1 MIRRRNNSET
11 KVSRSQGIPNQ
22 YTINHRN
29 YNYYNSKEQNVMNN
43 ILNNNSKNYMSDLQ
57 NQNLNNLFPY
67 STPKIDRNRN
77 NNFSPPSYRS
87 NTNTFIKK
95 SIPLTNNIQRNY
107 SSNTINK
114 INNNNNNN
122 NINNNNNN
130 YNNNKDSFVNI
141 EDLLLLEEKYVDIIN
156 SIKANDISNECFEF
170 LNFYFNSSLY
180 NSFESYFKNP
190 EAKNIV
196 HISIN
201 YVIFNIMFSYNISF
215 DENFFLGED
224 ILTNLLKI
232 HHNSYLIICE
242 YIYSKISSSVIGN
255 LWVERLSKIIKEKL
269 IHLDLNNKDYLQ
281 YKMNNQNS
289 TLSPSILELNF
300 YNITIE
306 KYIRLLLKN
315 FANDKLNSDF
325 FKLYKNINNI
335 TTEELNIFFR
345 KKVLR
350 ILNKNAS
357 VLGGDASFLGYEQE
371 KVYLEQNNNK
381 KLTLVLD
388 LDETLISFKIN
399 PKEPSNGLLRFRP
412 GLDLFL
418 EKMKNLYE
426 LIVFTSATEKYA
438 DIIINAI
445 ENKNKIFD
453 YRLYRK
459 HTVMFNGD
467 LVKDLSKLGR
477 DLSKIIIVDNI
488 PQNFRFQKENGI
500 FIKAFWGEDKMDTA
514 LYCLGDI
521 LEKIANDFSD
531 VRQGI
536 LFYKE
541 EILSKVSS
549 NVALREN
556 KKNSFF

>member
-1 MIRRRNNSET
+1 MRKRNYSES
-11 KVSRSQGIPNQ
+11 KVSRSQGIPNN
-22 YTINHRN
+22 YIINKKYYNYNNNN
-29 YNYYNSKEQNVMNN
+29 YNYNAKEENFINN
-43 ILNNNSKNYMSDLQ
+43 TINNSTLNTTSETQIY
-57 NQNLNNLFPY
+57 NLNNSNNLNPY
-67 STPKIDRNRN
+67 CTPKIEKNRVRC
-77 NNFSPPSYRS
+77 FSPNSFK
-87 NTNTFIKK
+87 NKANTFVKK
-95 SIPLTNNIQRNY
+95 PIILTNNIHRY
-107 SSNTINK
+107 FT
-114 INNNNNNN
+114 NNN
-122 NINNNNNN
+122 NINNRYDNFNNEK
-130 YNNNKDSFVNI
+130 KDSFVNI
-141 EDLLLLEEKYVDIIN
+141 EDLLLLEEKYVDIIQK
-156 SIKANDISNECFEF
+156 ITTNDVSNECFEF

-180 NSFESYFKNP
+180 NSFENYFKNQ

-196 HISIN
+196 HMSII
-201 YVIFNIMFSYNISF
+201 YVIYDIIFSYNISF
-215 DENFFLGED
+215 DENFFPICED
-224 ILTNLLKI
+224 ILLNILKY

-381 KLTLVLD
+381 KFTLVLD

-418 EKMKNLYE
+418 EKIKNLYE

>member
-156 SIKANDISNECFEF
+156 NIKTNDISNECFEF

-180 NSFESYFKNP
+180 NSFENYFKNP

-196 HISIN
+196 HNSII

-215 DENFFLGED
+215 DENFFIGED
-224 ILTNLLKI
+224 ILNNLLKI

-255 LWVERLSKIIKEKL
+255 LWVERLSKIIKNKL
-269 IHLDLNNKDYLQ
+269 IHLNSSNNDYLQ
-281 YKMNNQNS
+281 YTLNNKNNNLPS
-289 TLSPSILELNF
+289 SILELNF
-300 YNITIE
+300 YNISIE
-306 KYIRLLLKN
+306 KYTRVLLKN
-315 FANDKLNSDF
+315 FSNDKLNSDF
-325 FKLYKNINNI
+325 FKFYKNINSI
-335 TTEELNIFFR
+335 TSDELNTFFR
-345 KKVLR
+345 KKVYR

-357 VLGGDASFLGYEQE
+357 ILYGDKSFIGYEQE
-371 KVYLEQNNNK
+371 KEKVYLEKKSNK
-381 KLTLVLD
+381 KFTLVLD

-399 PKEPSNGLLRFRP
+399 PKEPTNGLLRFRP
-412 GLDLFL
+412 GLDIFL
-418 EKMKNLYE
+418 DKMKNYYE
-426 LIVFTSATEKYA
+426 LIIFTSATEKYA
-438 DIIINAI
+438 DVIINEI
-445 ENKNKIFD
+445 ENKKQIFD

-459 HTVMFNGD
+459 NTVMFNGD
-467 LVKDLSKLGR
+467 LIKDLSKLGR

-500 FIKAFWGEDKMDTA
+500 FIKAFWGEDKMDIA
-514 LYCLGDI
+514 LYNLGDI
-521 LEKIANDFSD
+521 LEKIAKDFDD
-531 VRQGI
+531 VRQGLI
-536 LFYKE
+536 FYKE
-541 EILSKVSS
+541 QILSKVSS

-556 KKNSFF
+556 K

>member
-1 MIRRRNNSET
+1 MRKRNYSES
-11 KVSRSQGIPNQ
+11 KVSRSQGIPNN
-22 YTINHRN
+22 YIINKKYYNYNNNN
-29 YNYYNSKEQNVMNN
+29 YNYNAKEENFINN
-43 ILNNNSKNYMSDLQ
+43 TINNTTLNTTSETQIN
-57 NQNLNNLFPY
+57 NLNNLNY
-67 STPKIDRNRN
+67 YCTPKIENRIKY
-77 NNFSPPSYRS
+77 FSPNSFKS
-87 NTNTFIKK
+87 KANTFVKK
-95 SIPLTNNIQRNY
+95 SISITNNIQRY
-107 SSNTINK
+107 FS
-114 INNNNNNN
+114 NNNNSNNRYD
-122 NINNNNNN
+122 NINDEK
-130 YNNNKDSFVNI
+130 KDPLVNI
-141 EDLLLLEEKYVDIIN
+141 EDLLLLEEKYVDIIQK
-156 SIKANDISNECFEF
+156 ITTNDVSNECFEF
-170 LNFYFNSSLY
+170 LNFYFNSSLN
-180 NSFESYFKNP
+180 NSFENYFKTP
-190 EAKNIV
+190 ESKNIV
-196 HISIN
+196 HMSLV
-201 YVIFNIMFSYNISF
+201 YVIYNIIFSYNISF
-215 DENFFLGED
+215 DENFFIICED
-224 ILTNLLKI
+224 ILSKLLKY

-242 YIYSKISSSVIGN
+242 YINSKISSSEIGN
-255 LWVERLSKIIKEKL
+255 LWVKRLSKKIKDKL
-269 IHLDLNNKDYLQ
+269 IHLDLNNKEYLQ
-281 YKMNNQNS
+281 FKMNNSNNN
-289 TLSPSILELNF
+289 LPSLINELDY
-300 YNITIE
+300 YNVTID
-306 KYIRLLLKN
+306 KYIRVLLKN
-315 FANDKLNSDF
+315 YSNDKLNSDF
-325 FKLYKNINNI
+325 FNFYKN
-335 TTEELNIFFR
+335 LNSIKLEDLNKFFQ

-357 VLGGDASFLGYEQE
+357 VLGGDISFLGYEQE
-371 KVYLEQNNNK
+371 KITLEKKSNK
-381 KLTLVLD
+381 KFTLVLD

>member
-1 MIRRRNNSET
+1 MNRRRNNSET

-156 SIKANDISNECFEF
+156 NIKTNDISNECFEF

-180 NSFESYFKNP
+180 NSFENYFKNP

-196 HISIN
+196 HNSII

-215 DENFFLGED
+215 DENFFIGED
-224 ILTNLLKI
+224 ILNNLLKI

-255 LWVERLSKIIKEKL
+255 LWVERLSKIIKNKL
-269 IHLDLNNKDYLQ
+269 IHLNSSNNDYLQ
-281 YKMNNQNS
+281 YTLNNKNNNLPS
-289 TLSPSILELNF
+289 SILELNF
-300 YNITIE
+300 YNISIE
-306 KYIRLLLKN
+306 KYTRVLLKN
-315 FANDKLNSDF
+315 FSNDKLNSDF
-325 FKLYKNINNI
+325 FKFYKNINSI
-335 TTEELNIFFR
+335 TSDELNTFFR
-345 KKVLR
+345 KKVYR

-357 VLGGDASFLGYEQE
+357 ILYGDKSFIGYEQE
-371 KVYLEQNNNK
+371 KEKVYLEKKSNK
-381 KLTLVLD
+381 KFTLVLD

-399 PKEPSNGLLRFRP
+399 PKEPTNGLLRFRP
-412 GLDLFL
+412 GLDIFL
-418 EKMKNLYE
+418 DKMKNYYE
-426 LIVFTSATEKYA
+426 LIIFTSATEKYA
-438 DIIINAI
+438 DVIINEI
-445 ENKNKIFD
+445 ENKKQIFD

-459 HTVMFNGD
+459 NTVMFNGD
-467 LVKDLSKLGR
+467 LIKDLSKLGR

-500 FIKAFWGEDKMDTA
+500 FIKAFWGEDKMDNA
-514 LYCLGDI
+514 LYYLGDI
-521 LEKIANDFSD
+521 LEKIAKDFED
-531 VRQGI
+531 VRQG
-536 LFYKE
+536 LVFYKE

-549 NVALREN
+549 NIANYDNEN
-556 KKNSFF
+556 

>member
-1 MIRRRNNSET
+1 MIRRRNNSEV
-11 KVSRSQGIPNQ
+11 KISRSQGIPKD
-22 YTINHRN
+22 YLINRKN
-29 YNYYNSKEQNVMNN
+29 YNYNNKREENFINATINSNIENN
-43 ILNNNSKNYMSDLQ
+43 RDN
-57 NQNLNNLFPY
+57 NLNNLTPY
-67 STPKIDRNRN
+67 STSKLENNRITH
-77 NNFSPPSYRS
+77 FSPSSFRTNS
-87 NTNTFIKK
+87 NTFIKK
-95 SIPLTNNIQRNY
+95 NISI
-107 SSNTINK
+107 S
-114 INNNNNNN
+114 NN
-122 NINNNNNN
+122 NIVRHFSSKDNNHFNISNLINQ
-130 YNNNKDSFVNI
+130 NNKDPIVNI
-141 EDLLLLEEKYVDIIN
+141 EDLLLFEEKYVDILN
-156 SIKANDISNECFEF
+156 KIKINDISNECFEF
-170 LNFYFNSSLY
+170 LNFYYNSSLY
-180 NSFESYFKNP
+180 NSFENYFKNQ

-196 HISIN
+196 HMSII
-201 YVIFNIMFSYNISF
+201 YVIYDIIFSYNISF
-215 DENFFLGED
+215 DENFFPICED
-224 ILTNLLKI
+224 ILLNILKY

-381 KLTLVLD
+381 KFTLVLD

>member
-1 MIRRRNNSET
+1 
-11 KVSRSQGIPNQ
+11 
-22 YTINHRN
+22 
-29 YNYYNSKEQNVMNN
+29 
-43 ILNNNSKNYMSDLQ
+43 
-57 NQNLNNLFPY
+57 
-67 STPKIDRNRN
+67 
-77 NNFSPPSYRS
+77 
-87 NTNTFIKK
+87 
-95 SIPLTNNIQRNY
+95 
-107 SSNTINK
+107 
-114 INNNNNNN
+114 
-122 NINNNNNN
+122 
-130 YNNNKDSFVNI
+130 
-141 EDLLLLEEKYVDIIN
+141 
-156 SIKANDISNECFEF
+156 
-170 LNFYFNSSLY
+170 
-180 NSFESYFKNP
+180 
-190 EAKNIV
+190 
-196 HISIN
+196 
-201 YVIFNIMFSYNISF
+201 
-215 DENFFLGED
+215 
-224 ILTNLLKI
+224 
-232 HHNSYLIICE
+232 
-242 YIYSKISSSVIGN
+242 
-255 LWVERLSKIIKEKL
+255 
-269 IHLDLNNKDYLQ
+269 
-281 YKMNNQNS
+281 MNNQNS

-381 KLTLVLD
+381 KFTLVLD

>member
-1 MIRRRNNSET
+1 MMRKRNNSEA
-11 KVSRSQGIPNQ
+11 KVSRSQGIPNK
-22 YTINHRN
+22 YSINTKN
-29 YNYYNSKEQNVMNN
+29 YNYNYNNYNYNYNTKEENFINNTINNTTLNTTSETQVNN
-43 ILNNNSKNYMSDLQ
+43 INNSNNYCTPTLDKNR
-57 NQNLNNLFPY
+57 
-67 STPKIDRNRN
+67 IRH
-77 NNFSPPSYRS
+77 FSPNSFK
-87 NTNTFIKK
+87 NHTNTFVKK
-95 SIPLTNNIQRNY
+95 AIPLTNKIQRY
-107 SSNTINK
+107 FS
-114 INNNNNNN
+114 NNNNFNNRYDN
-122 NINNNNNN
+122 FNVE
-130 YNNNKDSFVNI
+130 NKVSFVNI
-141 EDLLLLEEKYVDIIN
+141 EDLLLLEEKFIDII
-156 SIKANDISNECFEF
+156 SKIKTNDVSNECFEF
-170 LNFYFNSSLY
+170 LNFYFNSSLN
-180 NSFESYFKNP
+180 NSFENYFKNQ

-196 HISIN
+196 HMSII
-201 YVIFNIMFSYNISF
+201 YVIYDIIFSYNISF
-215 DENFFLGED
+215 DENFFPICED
-224 ILTNLLKI
+224 ILLNILKY

-381 KLTLVLD
+381 KFTLVLD

>member
-1 MIRRRNNSET
+1 MMRKRNYSES
-11 KVSRSQGIPNQ
+11 KVSRSQGIPNN
-22 YTINHRN
+22 YIINKKYYNYNNNN
-29 YNYYNSKEQNVMNN
+29 YNYNAKEENFINN
-43 ILNNNSKNYMSDLQ
+43 TINNTTLNTTSETQIN
-57 NQNLNNLFPY
+57 NLNNLNY
-67 STPKIDRNRN
+67 YCTPKIENRIKY
-77 NNFSPPSYRS
+77 FSPNSFKS
-87 NTNTFIKK
+87 KANTFVKK
-95 SIPLTNNIQRNY
+95 SISITNNIQRY
-107 SSNTINK
+107 FS
-114 INNNNNNN
+114 NNNNSNNRYD
-122 NINNNNNN
+122 NINDEK
-130 YNNNKDSFVNI
+130 KDPLVNI
-141 EDLLLLEEKYVDIIN
+141 EDLLLLEEKYVDIIQK
-156 SIKANDISNECFEF
+156 ITTNDVSNECFEF
-170 LNFYFNSSLY
+170 LNFYFNSSLN
-180 NSFESYFKNP
+180 NSFENYFKTP
-190 EAKNIV
+190 ESKNIV
-196 HISIN
+196 HMSLV
-201 YVIFNIMFSYNISF
+201 YVIYNIIFSYNISF
-215 DENFFLGED
+215 DENFFIICED
-224 ILTNLLKI
+224 ILSKLLKY

-242 YIYSKISSSVIGN
+242 YINSKISSSEIGN
-255 LWVERLSKIIKEKL
+255 LWVKRLSKKIKDKL
-269 IHLDLNNKDYLQ
+269 IHLDLNNKEYLQ
-281 YKMNNQNS
+281 FKMNNSNNN
-289 TLSPSILELNF
+289 LPSLINELDY
-300 YNITIE
+300 YNVTID
-306 KYIRLLLKN
+306 KYIRVLLKN
-315 FANDKLNSDF
+315 YSNDKLNSDF
-325 FKLYKNINNI
+325 FNFYKN
-335 TTEELNIFFR
+335 LNSIKLEDLNKFFQ

-357 VLGGDASFLGYEQE
+357 VLGGDISFLGYEQE
-371 KVYLEQNNNK
+371 KITLEKKSNK
-381 KLTLVLD
+381 KFTLVLD